1 LNIETGRI
9 KMADTDLIVFDI
21 FADFAHFKR
30 PYTTT
35 SPVTFPI
42 PSKPTLYGMISAI
55 IGLDKDH
62 YLEQFYN
69 CGAKVAIRIKNPVH
83 KTYIAENLINTKE
96 GMAKIKNRTQ
106 VKIEFLKNVAYR
118 IYVSHP
124 QEDISS
130 RLLQNLKA
138 HKAHY
143 TFSMGLSEC
152 IGNFEFV
159 GQFQSISRNNNNSS
173 DYIEIHSVIPTASL
187 IKDDD
192 TVIKFEPKKE
202 IFRVSLTAE
211 MNTQREIQQMT
222 DIVFER
228 NGRPIRA
235 KVNSYEEIP
244 GLKENILLF

>member
-1 LNIETGRI
+1 
-9 KMADTDLIVFDI
+9 
-21 FADFAHFKR
+21 
-30 PYTTT
+30 
-35 SPVTFPI
+35 
-42 PSKPTLYGMISAI
+42 MISAI

-69 CGAKVAIRIKNPVH
+69 CGAKAAIKIKNPIH
-83 KTYIAENLINTKE
+83 KIYIAENLINTKE
-96 GMAKIKNRTQ
+96 GMAKIKTRTQ

-118 IYVSHP
+118 IYVYHP
-124 QEDISS
+124 REDISS

-138 HKAHY
+138 HKSHY

-159 GQFQSISRNNNNSS
+159 GQYRSISRDHNNTS
-173 DYIEIHSVIPTASL
+173 DYVEIHSVIPTSCF

-192 TVIKFEPKKE
+192 TVVKFEPEKE

-211 MNTQREIQQMT
+211 MNTHREIQQMT

-228 NGRPIRA
+228 NGRPIRV
-235 KVNSYEEIP
+235 KVNSHEEIP
-244 GLKENILLF
+244 RLKENILLF